1 MKNTI
6 KSLVLLSAIVIGF
19 TACQSKVKKTDNE
32 TSKKTEVIAE
42 KPANLEMSEDSI
54 LIKVQIKAMDKI
66 RKAKEKIVNEAIQ
79 AVIETQNTVQLL
91 SNNKADDATKQLEKI
106 IGEIEIITA
115 RYPKLELLPIDV
127 NVSTNDLIT
136 DISKV
141 KQITKDAEKALKNER
156 LQEARALLS
165 GLASEINITT
175 VNIPLATYPFAIKDA
190 VKLIDEGKLDEAKS
204 VLIATLNELV
214 IEEDIL
220 PIPILQA
227 EVLIDEAMVSHLENR
242 KENKA
247 IVINLLDNAE
257 YQLKLAEVLGY
268 GEKNKMYKELN
279 NDIKSLKKSANS
291 DADLKELLNKLKL
304 KLKNFR
310 EKLF

>member
-227 EVLIDEAMVSHLENR
+227 EVLIDEAMASHLENR